1 MQTHCKNA
9 EILCIGT
16 ELLMGNIV
24 NTNAAYIAKELA
36 SLGVNVYYQ
45 SVVGDNPERLKKS
58 LELAFSRADTVIT
71 TGGLGPTYDDLTK
84 ETIAEYFGRKLVLHQ
99 PSYDKLCKYF
109 AATGRKITDNNK
121 KQAFM
126 PEGCRVFDNPNGTA
140 PGCCIQQDGRT
151 LIMLPGPPREMKP
164 MFDPRLQHV
173 RPIPPHER
181 KALMRVEFDDNDWTT
196 LQEVFGDS
204 DSAAAA
210 ASIILD
216 SPPEIQ
222 ILAAQII
229 NMIQKEAA

>member
-1 MQTHCKNA
+1 M
-9 EILCIGT
+9 I
-16 ELLMGNIV
+16 
-24 NTNAAYIAKELA
+24 LA
-36 SLGVNVYYQ
+36 STANFYQ
-45 SVVGDNPERLKKS
+45 DHLK
-58 LELAFSRADTVIT
+58 
-71 TGGLGPTYDDLTK
+71 
-84 ETIAEYFGRKLVLHQ
+84 
-99 PSYDKLCKYF
+99 
-109 AATGRKITDNNK
+109 
-121 KQAFM
+121 
-126 PEGCRVFDNPNGTA
+126 
-140 PGCCIQQDGRT
+140 
-151 LIMLPGPPREMKP
+151 EMKP
-164 MFDPRLQHV
+164 MFNPRFPHA

>member
-1 MQTHCKNA
+1 MT
-9 EILCIGT
+9 I
-16 ELLMGNIV
+16 
-24 NTNAAYIAKELA
+24 LA
-36 SLGVNVYYQ
+36 S
-45 SVVGDNPERLKKS
+45 
-58 LELAFSRADTVIT
+58 AA
-71 TGGLGPTYDDLTK
+71 
-84 ETIAEYFGRKLVLHQ
+84 Q
-99 PSYDKLCKYF
+99 PHHDHSK
-109 AATGRKITDNNK
+109 
-121 KQAFM
+121 
-126 PEGCRVFDNPNGTA
+126 
-140 PGCCIQQDGRT
+140 
-151 LIMLPGPPREMKP
+151 EMKP
-164 MFDPRLQHV
+164 MFDPRLQHA